1 MNNARLDSMNPP
13 SLPTKTEEPSPD
25 KNSLREHVTP
35 RKTPGISKPRK
46 PDHSKSCLQKK
57 NTASGTKATN
67 TGDKDKKKLVVACIG
82 CRKKK
87 IKCSSDRPACSNCL
101 RLNIPCEYPVIRNR
115 GSRFGYMEM
124 LNRRMQHLEKYINC
138 STNPDYRPQFVTIHQ
153 KPQDPSQ
160 LPYTVCGSTRGTVNS
175 GYTNIRS
182 NLNILMESPSN
193 NLEASN
199 TNNYERYPNKISQ
212 AQEADTLITQLGPRL
227 RKELTPPPS
236 VSVPRQSKYDRY
248 AKNSWTL

>member
-1 MNNARLDSMNPP
+1 MTSLNSMA
-13 SLPTKTEEPSPD
+13 STTFKTEDTFQETVSAAINPASQ
-25 KNSLREHVTP
+25 KNATEAKNP
-35 RKTPGISKPRK
+35 APPGRS
-46 PDHSKSCLQKK
+46 SS
-57 NTASGTKATN
+57 TS
-67 TGDKDKKKLVVACIG
+67 GDKDKKKLVVACIG

-138 STNPDYRPQFVTIHQ
+138 STNPEYRPQFVTIHQ

-160 LPYTVCGSTRGTVNS
+160 LPLTSCGSTRGTVNS

-182 NLNILMESPSN
+182 NLNLD
-193 NLEASN
+193 NLKLQS
-199 TNNYERYPNKISQ
+199 K
-212 AQEADTLITQLGPRL
+212 AQEAEALITQLGPRL
-227 RKELTPPPS
+227 TKELSPPPS
-236 VSVPRQSKYDRY
+236 LPTPNHANHDR
-248 AKNSWTL
+248 

>member
-1 MNNARLDSMNPP
+1 MIPRVEDSSPESTLQGSNQH
-13 SLPTKTEEPSPD
+13 TSPD
-25 KNSLREHVTP
+25 ESSGNS
-35 RKTPGISKPRK
+35 KSKP
-46 PDHSKSCLQKK
+46 LENKK
-57 NTASGTKATN
+57 AGSGANKTSN
-67 TGDKDKKKLVVACIG
+67 GGEKDKKKLVVACVG

-153 KPQDPSQ
+153 KPQDPTQ
-160 LPYTVCGSTRGTVNS
+160 LPYTSCGSTRGTVNS

-182 NLNILMESPSN
+182 NLNIVFDGTSN
-193 NLEASN
+193 PKKLA
-199 TNNYERYPNKISQ
+199 Q
-212 AQEADTLITQLGPRL
+212 AQEAETLITQLGPRL
-227 RKELTPPPS
+227 GKELTPPPS
-236 VSVPRQSKYDRY
+236 DPTPIHPKHNR
-248 AKNSWTL
+248 